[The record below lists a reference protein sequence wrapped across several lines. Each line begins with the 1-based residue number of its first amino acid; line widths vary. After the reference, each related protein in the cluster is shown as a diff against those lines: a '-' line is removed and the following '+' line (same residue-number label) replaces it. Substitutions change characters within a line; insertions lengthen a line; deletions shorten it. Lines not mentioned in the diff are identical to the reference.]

1 MVLQSSVESTLAAK
15 AILGT
20 LRNFSVLL
28 FVFFVGM
35 LRQMYRWQDDY
46 SAEDKFAAT
55 SAITGIFA
63 LLVLSMILNI
73 EAGHILTV
81 MRSHPGWGILIVVLT
96 ATTVIAV
103 AVAGF
108 RNYRESQK
116 IYDIVDT
123 DDIARTLS
131 PATVWGGLAA
141 WLLTAATAVYWLWQ
155 ISRRQ

>member
-1 MVLQSSVESTLAAK
+1 
-15 AILGT
+15 
-20 LRNFSVLL
+20 
-28 FVFFVGM
+28 M

-116 IYDIVDT
+116 IIDIVDT